1 MSRGEAMTTRR
12 DVPALRR
19 VRAGVLALASGCLFA
34 AAPPT
39 AMAAEGEA
47 NAASVEATLNRYCV
61 TCHNDRIVSGR
72 SAAPSMQVS
81 QLRIAGLALDALDV
95 NHVGEDADAWE
106 RVIRKLE
113 ARTMPPVGRPRPD
126 EATYGDIVDWLELEL
141 DRAAAEAPNP
151 GRRPALHRLSRTE
164 YQNAVRD
171 LLALDNLPKEFD
183 VSTLLPADNVTSGF
197 DNLAE
202 LLFVSPSTLER
213 YLAAARKISR
223 LAVGDTSMPPIVDRY
238 QLDRDLIQDGH
249 LDGLP
254 LGTRG
259 GTVIRSHLPADGE
272 YVLTVEFAQA
282 AREEHE
288 VEVSVDGERVSLF
301 SIGGRPLVRGASGVF
316 AFEAEPP
323 VDVRVPLGAGPR
335 EIAVAFLQKTGARHE
350 SLVRASRR
358 GQRREPA
365 ISTVTLSGP
374 YGVDGAGDTP
384 SRERIFTCRPGSDAL
399 AAEPCAREILSTLAR
414 RAYRR
419 PVTGADLGLLLPFY
433 EEGRAEGGFD
443 RGIQR
448 ALERLLVSPE
458 FLYRIERD
466 PADVDA
472 DAPYRVGDLELASR
486 LSFFLWSSIPDDE
499 LLDRAIDGT
508 LSDPAVL
515 EAQVQRMLADR
526 RSRAL
531 VDNFAEQ
538 WLYLRDV
545 EAKEPDPGFFPGFD
559 ENLRQGFQRETE
571 LFIDSVLRDDR
582 SVSELLTADYTFVN
596 ERLAKHYGI
605 PHVYGSHF
613 RRVSLDGTARRGL
626 LGQGGI
632 LTLTSY
638 ATRTSPVLRG
648 KWILENLLASPPPPP
663 PPDIPS
669 LAETTDDGAALSMRE
684 AMERHRANPACAS
697 CHAQMDP
704 LGFALEN
711 FDAVGRWR
719 TRGESNDAIDASG
732 ILPDGTSFE
741 GPDGMRQALL
751 RDPERFV
758 ATVTEKLLTYA
769 LGRNVESYDMPAV
782 RAIVRDAERN
792 DYRFSS
798 IVLGIVRSTPF
809 QMRMS
814 QS

>member
-1 MSRGEAMTTRR
+1 MAASGFVVGAAS
-12 DVPALRR
+12 PALS
-19 VRAGVLALASGCLFA
+19 APAPA
-34 AAPPT
+34 A
-39 AMAAEGEA
+39 GEA
-47 NAASVEATLNRYCV
+47 NAAAVEATLDRYCV
-61 TCHNDRIVSGR
+61 TCHNERIVDGR
-72 SAAPSMQVS
+72 GTAPSMLVS
-81 QLRIAGLALDALDV
+81 QLRTAGLALDALDPG
-95 NHVGEDADAWE
+95 HVGRDSDAWE

-126 EATYGDIVDWLELEL
+126 DATYGEVIGWLEEEL
-141 DRAAAEAPNP
+141 DRAAADAPNP

-171 LLALDNLPKEFD
+171 LLALDDLPKEFD

-249 LDGLP
+249 LEGLP

-259 GTVIRSHLPADGE
+259 GTLIRSHLPADGE

-282 AREEHE
+282 AREEHQ

-301 SIGGRPLVRGASGVF
+301 RIGGRPLVRGASGVF

-350 SLVRASRR
+350 GLVRASRR

-374 YGVDGAGDTP
+374 YGVDGAGATP
-384 SRERIFTCRPGSDAL
+384 SRERIFTCRPDSGDA

-419 PVTGADLGLLLPFY
+419 PVTEADLDLLLPFY
-433 EEGRAEGGFD
+433 EEGSAEGGFD
-443 RGIQR
+443 RGVQR
-448 ALERLLVSPE
+448 ALERMLVSPE
-458 FLYRIERD
+458 FLFRVERD
-466 PADVDA
+466 PEDVA
-472 DAPYRVGDLELASR
+472 PGAPYRVGGLELASR

-508 LSDPAVL
+508 LGDPAVL
-515 EAQVQRMLADR
+515 EAQVRRMLADR

-531 VDNFAEQ
+531 VGNFAEQ

-559 ENLRQGFQRETE
+559 ENLRQAFQRETE
-571 LFIDSVLRDDR
+571 LFIDSVLREDR
-582 SVSELLTADYTFVN
+582 GVSELLTADYTFLN

-613 RRVSLDGTARRGL
+613 RRVSLAGTARRGL
-626 LGQGGI
+626 LGQGGV

-663 PPDIPS
+663 PPDIPA
-669 LAETTDDGAALSMRE
+669 LAERTDDGAALSMRA

-719 TRGESNDAIDASG
+719 VRSESNDAIDASG
-732 ILPDGTSFE
+732 VLPDGTSFE
-741 GPDGMRQALL
+741 GPGGMRAALL
-751 RDPERFV
+751 REPERFV

-782 RAIVRDAERN
+782 RAIVREAVEN

>member
-1 MSRGEAMTTRR
+1 MGDVMMTRR
-12 DVPALRR
+12 DSPAVRR
-19 VRAGVLALASGCLFA
+19 VRGVVLAVASGCVLA
-34 AAPPT
+34 AAP
-39 AMAAEGEA
+39 AMSAPPAEGEA
-47 NAASVEATLNRYCV
+47 TAAAVEATLDRYCV
-61 TCHNDRIVSGR
+61 TCHNERIVNGR
-72 SAAPSMQVS
+72 GTAPSMQVS
-81 QLRIAGLALDALDV
+81 QLRIAGLALDALDPS
-95 NHVGEDADAWE
+95 HVAAEPDAWE

-126 EATYGDIVDWLELEL
+126 DATYDEVIGWLEVEL
-141 DRAAAEAPNP
+141 DRAAADAPNP

-223 LAVGDTSMPPIVDRY
+223 LAVGDTSMPPIVDRH

-249 LDGLP
+249 LEGLP

-259 GTVIRSHLPADGE
+259 GTVIRSHLPAAGE

-288 VEVSVDGERVSLF
+288 VEVSVDGERVGLF
-301 SIGGRPLVRGASGVF
+301 TIGGRPLVRGASGVF

-323 VDVRVPLGAGPR
+323 VDVRVPLGGGPR
-335 EIAVAFLQKTGARHE
+335 EIAVAFLQKTGAQHE

-384 SRERIFTCRPGSDAL
+384 SRERIFTCRPRGGAV
-399 AAEPCAREILSTLAR
+399 AAEPCVREILSTLAR

-419 PVTGADLGLLLPFY
+419 PVTGDDLDLLLPFY
-433 EEGRAEGGFD
+433 EEGRAAGGFD

-458 FLYRIERD
+458 FLFRIERD
-466 PADVDA
+466 PADVA
-472 DAPYRVGDLELASR
+472 PGAPYRVGDLELASR

-508 LSDPAVL
+508 LGDPAVL

-559 ENLRQGFQRETE
+559 ENLRQAFQRETE
-571 LFIDSVLRDDR
+571 LFMDSVLREDR
-582 SVSELLTADYTFVN
+582 SVSELLTADYSFVN
-596 ERLAKHYGI
+596 ERLAKHYGM

-669 LAETTDDGAALSMRE
+669 LAETTDDGAALSMRA

-719 TRGESNDAIDASG
+719 TRSESNGPIDASG
-732 ILPDGTSFE
+732 VLPDGMSFE

-751 RDPERFV
+751 RDPQRFV

-782 RAIVRDAERN
+782 RAIVHDAAQN
-792 DYRFSS
+792 DFRFSS

>member
-1 MSRGEAMTTRR
+1 MSTRR
-12 DVPALRR
+12 DEPVLRW
-19 VRAGVLALASGCLFA
+19 VGAAVLVAASGFVLATASPA
-34 AAPPT
+34 VSAP
-39 AMAAEGEA
+39 AAAEGEA
-47 NAASVEATLNRYCV
+47 NAASVDATLNRYCV
-61 TCHNDRIVSGR
+61 TCHNERIVNGR
-72 SAAPSMQVS
+72 GTAPSMLVS
-81 QLRIAGLALDALDV
+81 QLRTAGLALDALDV
-95 NHVGEDADAWE
+95 NHVGGDSDDWE

-126 EATYGDIVDWLELEL
+126 EATYGEVIDWLEAEL
-141 DRAAAEAPNP
+141 DRAAADAPNP

-301 SIGGRPLVRGASGVF
+301 SIGGRPLLRGASGVF

-358 GQRREPA
+358 GQRREPSIA
-365 ISTVTLSGP
+365 TVTLSGP
-374 YGVDGAGDTP
+374 YGVDGAGDSP
-384 SRERIFTCRPGSDAL
+384 SRERIFTCRPPGDAG

-419 PVTGADLGLLLPFY
+419 PITDTDLDLLLPFY

-443 RGIQR
+443 RGVQR

-458 FLYRIERD
+458 FLFRIERD
-466 PADVDA
+466 PADVA
-472 DAPYRVGDLELASR
+472 PGAPYRVGDLELASR

-499 LLDRAIDGT
+499 LLGHAVDGT

-515 EAQVQRMLADR
+515 EAQVQRMLADG

-559 ENLRQGFQRETE
+559 ENLRQAFQRETE
-571 LFIDSVLRDDR
+571 LFIDSVLREDR
-582 SVSELLTADYTFVN
+582 SVSDLLTADYSFLN
-596 ERLAKHYGI
+596 ERLARHYGI

-663 PPDIPS
+663 PPDIPA
-669 LAETTDDGAALSMRE
+669 LAERTDDGAALSMRA

-719 TRGESNDAIDASG
+719 TRSESKDAIDASG
-732 ILPDGTSFE
+732 VLPDGTSFE
-741 GPDGMRQALL
+741 GPEGMRDALL
-751 RDPERFV
+751 REPQRFV

-782 RAIVRDAERN
+782 RAIVRETERS

>member
-1 MSRGEAMTTRR
+1 MSTRR
-12 DVPALRR
+12 DKLALRW
-19 VRAGVLALASGCLFA
+19 VGAAIVVAASGLVLATASPA
-34 AAPPT
+34 VSAPS
-39 AMAAEGEA
+39 AAEGEA

-61 TCHNDRIVSGR
+61 TCHNERIVNGR
-72 SAAPSMQVS
+72 GTAPSMLVS
-81 QLRIAGLALDALDV
+81 QLRTAGVALDALDA
-95 NHVGEDADAWE
+95 NHVSGDSDDWE

-126 EATYGDIVDWLELEL
+126 EATYGEVIAWLEAEL
-141 DRAAAEAPNP
+141 DRAAVNAPNP

-171 LLALDNLPKEFD
+171 LLALDDLPKEFD

-323 VDVRVPLGAGPR
+323 VNVRVPLGAGPR
-335 EIAVAFLQKTGARHE
+335 DIAVAFLQKTGARHE
-350 SLVRASRR
+350 GLVRASRR
-358 GQRREPA
+358 GQRREPSIA
-365 ISTVTLSGP
+365 TVTLSGP
-374 YGVDGAGDTP
+374 YGVDGAGDSP
-384 SRERIFTCRPGSDAL
+384 SRERIFTCLPPDGAS

-419 PVTGADLGLLLPFY
+419 SVTAADLDLLLPFY
-433 EEGRAEGGFD
+433 EEGRADGGFD

-466 PADVDA
+466 PEGVDPG
-472 DAPYRVGDLELASR
+472 APYRVGDLELASR

-499 LLDRAIDGT
+499 LLDHAIDGT
-508 LSDPAVL
+508 LSDPTVL
-515 EAQVQRMLADR
+515 EAQVQRMLADG

-559 ENLRQGFQRETE
+559 ENLRQAFQRETE
-571 LFIDSVLRDDR
+571 LFIDSVLREDS
-582 SVSELLTADYTFVN
+582 SVSNLLTADYTFLN
-596 ERLAKHYGI
+596 ERLAKHYGV

-663 PPDIPS
+663 PPDIPA
-669 LAETTDDGAALSMRE
+669 LAERTDDGAALSMRA

-719 TRGESNDAIDASG
+719 TRSESNDAIDASG

-741 GPDGMRQALL
+741 GPEGMRQALL
-751 RDPERFV
+751 REPKRFV

-769 LGRNVESYDMPAV
+769 LGRNVEAYDMPAV
-782 RAIVRDAERN
+782 RAIVRDAERS

>member
-1 MSRGEAMTTRR
+1 MSTRR
-12 DVPALRR
+12 DDSALRR
-19 VRAGVLALASGCLFA
+19 VQGVVLGAALGALLAPASPAFS
-34 AAPPT
+34 
-39 AMAAEGEA
+39 AAE
-47 NAASVEATLNRYCV
+47 AAGAATAETVAATVNRYCV
-61 TCHNDRIVSGR
+61 TCHNERIVNGR
-72 SAAPSMQVS
+72 GTAPSMLVS
-81 QLRIAGLALDALDV
+81 QLRTAGLALDVLDP
-95 NHVGEDADAWE
+95 NHVGEESDAWE

-126 EATYGDIVDWLELEL
+126 EATYGEVIGWLETEL
-141 DRAAAEAPNP
+141 DRAAADTPNP
-151 GRRPALHRLSRTE
+151 GRRAALHRLSRTE

-249 LDGLP
+249 LEGLP

-259 GTVIRSHLPADGE
+259 GTLIRSHLPADGE

-282 AREEHE
+282 AREEHQ

-301 SIGGRPLVRGASGVF
+301 GIGGRPLVRGASGVF

-350 SLVRASRR
+350 GLVRASRR

-374 YGVDGAGDTP
+374 YGVDGAGDSP
-384 SRERIFTCRPGSDAL
+384 SRERIFTCRPGSNS

-419 PVTGADLGLLLPFY
+419 PVTGADLDLLLPFY
-433 EEGRAEGGFD
+433 AEGRVEGGFD
-443 RGIQR
+443 KGIQR

-458 FLYRIERD
+458 FLFRIERD
-466 PADVDA
+466 PADVA
-472 DAPYRVGDLELASR
+472 PGAPYRVGDLELASR

-499 LLDRAIDGT
+499 LLERAIDGT
-508 LSDPAVL
+508 LSDPPVL

-571 LFIDSVLRDDR
+571 LFIDSVLREDR
-582 SVSELLTADYTFVN
+582 SVSDLLTADYTFVN

-613 RRVSLDGTARRGL
+613 RRVSLDATARRGL

-663 PPDIPS
+663 PPDIPA
-669 LAETTDDGAALSMRE
+669 LAERTDDGAALSMRA

-719 TRGESNDAIDASG
+719 TRSESNDAIDASG
-732 ILPDGTSFE
+732 VLPDGTSFE
-741 GPDGMRQALL
+741 GPDGMRGALL
-751 RDPERFV
+751 REPERFV

-792 DYRFSS
+792 HYRFSS

>member
-1 MSRGEAMTTRR
+1 MSTRR
-12 DVPALRR
+12 EERAPRR
-19 VRAGVLALASGCLFA
+19 ARAAVLAAASGFVLA
-34 AAPPT
+34 AASP
-39 AMAAEGEA
+39 AMSAPAAAEGEA

-61 TCHNDRIVSGR
+61 TCHNERIVNGR
-72 SAAPSMQVS
+72 GTAPSMLVS
-81 QLRIAGLALDALDV
+81 QLRTAGVALDALDV
-95 NHVGEDADAWE
+95 NHVGDDTDAWE

-126 EATYGDIVDWLELEL
+126 EGAYDEIIDWLEVEL
-141 DRAAAEAPNP
+141 DRAAANAPNP

-171 LLALDNLPKEFD
+171 LLALDHLPKEFD

-223 LAVGDTSMPPIVDRY
+223 LAVGDTSMPPLVDRY

-249 LDGLP
+249 LEGLP

-259 GTVIRSHLPADGE
+259 GTLIRSHLPADGE

-323 VDVRVPLGAGPR
+323 VDVRVPLGAGPHD
-335 EIAVAFLQKTGARHE
+335 IAVAFLQKTGARHE

-358 GQRREPA
+358 GQRREPSIA
-365 ISTVTLSGP
+365 TVTLSGP

-384 SRERIFTCRPGSDAL
+384 SRERIFTCRPAGGA

-419 PVTGADLGLLLPFY
+419 SVTAADLDLLLPFY

-466 PADVDA
+466 PEGVDPGS
-472 DAPYRVGDLELASR
+472 PYPVGGLELASR

-508 LSDPAVL
+508 LGDPEVL
-515 EAQVQRMLADR
+515 EAQVRRMLADG

-559 ENLRQGFQRETE
+559 ENLRQAFQRETE
-571 LFIDSVLRDDR
+571 IFIDSVLREDR
-582 SVSELLTADYTFVN
+582 SVSDLLTADYTFVN
-596 ERLAKHYGI
+596 ERLARHYGI

-663 PPDIPS
+663 PPDIPA
-669 LAETTDDGAALSMRE
+669 LAERTDDGAALSMRA

-719 TRGESNDAIDASG
+719 TRSESNDAIDASG
-732 ILPDGTSFE
+732 VLPDGTSFE

-751 RDPERFV
+751 REPKRFV

>member
-1 MSRGEAMTTRR
+1 MSTRR
-12 DVPALRR
+12 DRPALRPF
-19 VRAGVLALASGCLFA
+19 RAAVIA
-34 AAPPT
+34 AALGGML
-39 AMAAEGEA
+39 MASPALSAPAAAGA
-47 NAASVEATLNRYCV
+47 ATTAASVEALLGRYCV
-61 TCHNDRIVSGR
+61 TCHNERIVAGR
-72 SAAPSMQVS
+72 GAAPSMLVA
-81 QLRIAGLALDALDV
+81 QLRTAGLALDALDPA
-95 NHVGEDADAWE
+95 HVGPDADAWE
-106 RVIRKLE
+106 RVVRKLE

-126 EATYGDIVDWLELEL
+126 DAAYGEIADWLETAL
-141 DRAAAEAPNP
+141 DRAAAASPNP

-164 YQNAVRD
+164 YRNAVRD
-171 LLALDNLPKEFD
+171 LLALDDLPREFD
-183 VSTLLPADNVTSGF
+183 VTTLLPADNVTSGF
-197 DNLAE
+197 DNLAD
-202 LLFVSPSTLER
+202 LLFVSPATLER
-213 YLAAARKISR
+213 YLAAARKIAR
-223 LAVGDTSMPPIVDRY
+223 LAVGDTAMPPIVDRY

-288 VEVSVDGERVSLF
+288 VEVSVDGARTSLF
-301 SIGGRPLVRGASGVF
+301 TIGGRPLVRGASGVF

-323 VDVRVPLGAGPR
+323 VDVRLPLGAGPR
-335 EIAVAFLQKTGARHE
+335 EIAVAFLQKTGAQHE

-365 ISTVTLSGP
+365 IATVTLSGP

-384 SRERIFTCRPGSDAL
+384 SRERIFTCRPAPGL
-399 AAEPCAREILSTLAR
+399 AADACAREILSTLAR

-419 PVTGADLGLLLPFY
+419 PVTGADLDLLLPFY
-433 EEGRAEGGFD
+433 EEGRAAGGFE

-466 PADVDA
+466 PEDA
-472 DAPYRVGDLELASR
+472 AAGAPYRVSDLELASR
-486 LSFFLWSSIPDDE
+486 LSFFLWSSIPDDA
-499 LLDRAIDGT
+499 LLDRAVDGS
-508 LSDPAVL
+508 LRDPAVL
-515 EAQVQRMLADR
+515 EAEVRRMLSDD

-531 VDNFAEQ
+531 VDNFAAQ
-538 WLYLRDV
+538 WLFLRDV
-545 EAKEPDPGFFPGFD
+545 AAKEPDPGFFPGFD
-559 ENLRQGFQRETE
+559 ENLRQSFERETA
-571 LFIDSVLRDDR
+571 LFIDSVLREDR
-582 SVSELLTADYTFVN
+582 GVAELLTADYTFLDQ
-596 ERLAKHYGI
+596 RLAKHYGI

-613 RRVSLDGTARRGL
+613 RRVSLEGTARRGL
-626 LGQGGI
+626 LGQGSI

-648 KWILENLLASPPPPP
+648 KWILENLLAAPPPPP
-663 PPDIPS
+663 PPDIPA
-669 LAETTDDGAALSMRE
+669 LAERTDDGAALSMRA

-719 TRGESNDAIDASG
+719 TRSESNDAIDASG
-732 ILPDGTSFE
+732 VLPDGASFE

-751 RDPERFV
+751 REPQRFA

-782 RAIVRDAERN
+782 RAIVRGAGHDG
-792 DYRFSS
+792 YRFSS
-798 IVLGIVRSTPF
+798 LVLGIVRSTPF
-809 QMRMS
+809 QMRMP